1 MRFLSTLRLAAALC
15 AFAFGAQAAYP
26 EKPITMLIA
35 YPAGGGTDVTARLI
49 APYIEKYLGGSTR
62 IVVTNKPG
70 ANGEI
75 GFTALADA
83 HPDGYTIG
91 FINTPALQTN
101 VIERQTK
108 YKLDSFDPLV
118 NIIDDPG
125 AFVVHESS
133 EIKTLKDLQE
143 AAKAAPNAIT
153 VGTTGIGSDDHLAML
168 LFQRIAD
175 VKLTHVPFPG
185 SAPNKTALLGR
196 HIAMSS
202 VNIGEAKQAGE
213 GAPLRIIGV
222 MAEKRWEGAPDVPTF
237 KEQGFDVLSS
247 SLRGIAAPKG
257 LPPEVK
263 QKLVDAI
270 LKAANDPEFQE
281 KAKQSY
287 APLRILPPEQYAAEI
302 KAMDENLRALWKAS
316 PWK

>member
-1 MRFLSTLRLAAALC
+1 MRSASAIGQCDRPVRS
-15 AFAFGAQAAYP
+15 AQ
-26 EKPITMLIA
+26 
-35 YPAGGGTDVTARLI
+35 
-49 APYIEKYLGGSTR
+49 
-62 IVVTNKPG
+62 PG

-108 YKLDSFDPLV
+108 DKPDSFDPLV
-118 NIIDDPG
+118 KIIDDPG
-125 AFVVHESS
+125 AFVVHEGS

-153 VGTTGIGSDDHLAML
+153 VGSTGVGSDDHLAML

-175 VKLTHVPFPG
+175 VKLTHAPFPG

-196 HIAMSS
+196 HIAMSA
-202 VNIGEAKQAGE
+202 VNIGEAKQAG
-213 GAPLRIIGV
+213 
-222 MAEKRWEGAPDVPTF
+222 EGAPDVPTF
-237 KEQGFDVLSS
+237 KEQGFDVISS

-281 KAKQSY
+281 KARQSY
-287 APLRILPPEQYAAEI
+287 APLRVLPPEQYAAEI
-302 KAMDENLRALWKAS
+302 KAMDEELRELWKAS